1 MNFKIEVMVTGSISI
16 RWLFQHLADV
26 TWSKLT
32 HTHIKNLTH
41 QSQKYPI
48 FIIFFV
54 FFYISASILM
64 FHLSLFGFFFLC
76 KSHEGHCSEDEQKI
90 TRKNEKKIPK
100 AISMTMLL
108 FTNTKRHIQAQIYK
122 HIHPKISLLSAYE
135 MRFLRIISFHFHF
148 GFLFIL
154 NRIVIVIVIVFSF

>member
-1 MNFKIEVMVTGSISI
+1 
-16 RWLFQHLADV
+16 
-26 TWSKLT
+26 
-32 HTHIKNLTH
+32 
-41 QSQKYPI
+41 
-48 FIIFFV
+48 
-54 FFYISASILM
+54 
-64 FHLSLFGFFFLC
+64 
-76 KSHEGHCSEDEQKI
+76 
-90 TRKNEKKIPK
+90 
-100 AISMTMLL
+100 MTMLL

>member
-1 MNFKIEVMVTGSISI
+1 MEQTHSHSHKESHTPKSKIPHFYYFFRFFLHI
-16 RWLFQHLADV
+16 RQHSHV
-26 TWSKLT
+26 
-32 HTHIKNLTH
+32 
-41 QSQKYPI
+41 P
-48 FIIFFV
+48 FEFV
-54 FFYISASILM
+54 R
-64 FHLSLFGFFFLC
+64 FFFLC